1 MCKQVNNISMAARH
15 KGFYEAPSTMIF
27 EVKQGGVICASD
39 VKSGNS
45 INGWGNDGTINDD
58 VYM

>member
-1 MCKQVNNISMAARH
+1 MEARH

-27 EVKQGGVICASD
+27 EVKQGGVICTSD
-39 VKSGNS
+39 IKSGNS